1 MSQPYPPSGRPPI
14 PWVLRSRGRLLMS
27 LLAAGLGGL
36 ATARLPGEVGL
47 TICFDL
53 AAIVYV
59 GLFVALMNAATPEHA
74 AELSSR
80 SEPSDMRILAGVI
93 ILSLIS
99 VTAVGALQH
108 PNAPSHP
115 VRMLHLGASLAA
127 IFLAWLLAHIRFGL
141 HYMRMYYNDTIP
153 DDASLYNLWMD
164 YPERK
169 TPDYWDFMYY
179 CFAIAMCY
187 QTSDVTITTA
197 AVRRVTLLHAIFSFF
212 FVAAIIGLVV
222 NILSNVI

>member
-1 MSQPYPPSGRPPI
+1 MSQPSPPSGRPPI
-14 PWVLRSRGRLLMS
+14 PWVLCSRGRLLMS
-27 LLAAGLGGL
+27 LVAAGLGAF
-36 ATARLPGEVGL
+36 ATARLPDAVRL

-53 AAIVYV
+53 AGIVYV

-80 SEPSDMRILAGVI
+80 TEPSGARMLAGVI
-93 ILSLIS
+93 LLSLVSI
-99 VTAVGALQH
+99 TAVGALQH
-108 PNAPSHP
+108 LDAPSRL
-115 VRMLHLGASLAA
+115 VRMLHLGASLVA

-153 DDASLYNLWMD
+153 DDASLYDQGMA

-179 CFAIAMCY
+179 SFTIAMCY
-187 QTSDVTITTA
+187 QTSDVTITA
-197 AVRRVTLLHAIFSFF
+197 PGVRRVTLLHAIFSFI

>member
-1 MSQPYPPSGRPPI
+1 MSQPSPPSGRPPI
-14 PWVLRSRGRLLMS
+14 PWVPRSRGRLLMS

-36 ATARLPGEVGL
+36 AAARLPGEVRL

-59 GLFVALMNAATPEHA
+59 GLFVALMNAATREHA
-74 AELSSR
+74 AELSSH
-80 SEPSDMRILAGVI
+80 SEPSDLRILAGVI
-93 ILSLIS
+93 LLSLVSI
-99 VTAVGALQH
+99 TAVGALQH
-108 PNAPSHP
+108 PDAPSPP

-153 DDASLYNLWMD
+153 DDASLYDQGMT

-179 CFAIAMCY
+179 SFTIAMCY

-197 AVRRVTLLHAIFSFF
+197 QVRRVTLLHAIFSFF
-212 FVAAIIGLVV
+212 FVAAIMGLVV